1 MAIGSR
7 QTLPTNVR
15 PSHMTRAQFVGLY
28 GDVFEHS
35 AWIAEAAHDAGL
47 DQAADTPEGLQAAM
61 VRVLDAAPRES
72 KLALIRAHPDLAGRL
87 AVAEMA
93 PDSQTEQA
101 SAGLTQ
107 LTEEERDRFLELNDA
122 YRAKFDF
129 PFIMAVR
136 GRGKAEIMSAFKERL
151 DNDPEREFETAMAEI
166 GKIALLRLRER
177 MGG

>member
-1 MAIGSR
+1 MENDPRDTPPADA
-7 QTLPTNVR
+7 R
-15 PSHMTRAQFVGLY
+15 PSRMTREQFVALY
-28 GDVFEHS
+28 GDVYEHS

-47 DQAADTPEGLQAAM
+47 DTGADTPEGLHAAM
-61 VRVLDAAPRES
+61 ARVLENAPRER

-93 PDSQTEQA
+93 PESQSEQA

-107 LTEEERDRFLELNDA
+107 LTKEERDCFLALNDA
-122 YRAKFDF
+122 YKAKFDF

-136 GRGKAEIMSAFKERL
+136 GRGKAEIMRAFEERL
-151 DNDPEREFETAMAEI
+151 DNDPEREFETAMEQI
-166 GKIALLRLRER
+166 SRIALLRLRER